1 MTRTVLGVA
10 VVLGGLAIATGAAE
24 PQAAQA
30 PQPGQGQGG
39 RGGNAGPAEGRAN
52 EAAGI
57 SIDRFIASPMSSP
70 AHFSHGGL
78 LTRAILRPGDPYT
91 PGDLGAVLEY
101 RKLLALATLPVR
113 NSTPLLALPD
123 QYLFFVTSGQGRLED
138 GKQFWD
144 LRQNVAVLIPPDVQR
159 RFVNTSDTPL
169 TMVMLQWEPS
179 APPRAD
185 ILVRDV
191 DKLGWCEENAHWSN
205 MSKCIFRSGDG
216 LLGNER
222 MLFVVLQ
229 PWTMAAPHTHGPGTE
244 EVWVKVTPGTAIA
257 TLGSELREMPQYAAF
272 LVPPTGFTTHSQI
285 NLSKENVEA
294 WLYIAR
300 GPGGTAPR
308 AGGSGAA
315 AAAPPAPAGRGGRG
329 NPNLFTDPATIDQ
342 ATVRGQPIR

>member
-1 MTRTVLGVA
+1 VQSPSTA
-10 VVLGGLAIATGAAE
+10 GAPAAGT
-24 PQAAQA
+24 PAPTPPAGAPGAQA
-30 PQPGQGQGG
+30 QGQGG
-39 RGGNAGPAEGRAN
+39 RGGNAGPTEGRAN
-52 EAAGI
+52 EVSGI
-57 SIDRFIASPMSSP
+57 SIDRFIASPISSP

-78 LTRAILRPGDPYT
+78 FTRAILRPGDPYK
-91 PGDLGAVLEY
+91 PGDLSAVLEY

-113 NSTPLLALPD
+113 SSTPLMALPD

-144 LRQNVAVLIPPDVQR
+144 LRQNVAVLIPPNAQR
-159 RFVNTSDTPL
+159 RFVNTSEAPL

-191 DKLGWCEENAHWSN
+191 DKLGWCEENAHWNN
-205 MSKCIFRSGDG
+205 MSKCIFRSSDG

-244 EVWVKVTPGTAIA
+244 EVWVKVTPGTAVV
-257 TLGSELREMPQYAAF
+257 TLGSELREMPQYSAF
-272 LVPPTGFTTHSQI
+272 LVPPTGFTTHGQI
-285 NLSKENVEA
+285 NLSKENAEA

-308 AGGSGAA
+308 AGEPGAA
-315 AAAPPAPAGRGGRG
+315 GAPAPGRGGRG
-329 NPNLFTDPATIDQ
+329 NPNLFTDQATIDQ